1 MYIKKAHLNVKRGV
15 EDVVGVPLGG
25 DSDPPAMRAQ
35 HPFHFQIS
43 CHLIDEKSVSNMPTL
58 QFLGFVKVNLYL
70 SSLLVGDPA

>member
-43 CHLIDEKSVSNMPTL
+43 CHLKVESVKYATFAVSW
-58 QFLGFVKVNLYL
+58 FG
-70 SSLLVGDPA
+70 